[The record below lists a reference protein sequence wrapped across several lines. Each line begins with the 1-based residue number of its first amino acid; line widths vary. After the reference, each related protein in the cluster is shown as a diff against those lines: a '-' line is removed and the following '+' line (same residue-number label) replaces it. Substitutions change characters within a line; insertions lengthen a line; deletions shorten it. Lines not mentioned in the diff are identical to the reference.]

1 MFIPEPM
8 VKRINPTSIKI
19 VVIRGDSDGSDIQ
32 ETDSTSDH
40 GMLTRALDVVSS
52 FIILR
57 SIRNIH
63 MNYLCTSSY
72 DNIASDVLTLIIE
85 HS

>member
-8 VKRINPTSIKI
+8 VKRINHTSIKI
-19 VVIRGDSDGSDIQ
+19 VVIRGDSDGS
-32 ETDSTSDH
+32 DSTSDH

-52 FIILR
+52 FILLR